1 MAFVLA
7 QNIYGK
13 SIRAAQRFRR
23 PSLIQKQKR
32 FLNLHEHHS
41 KDLLA
46 RYNVRVQRG
55 ILANTPQQAKE
66 NAIKL
71 RQMGARDLICKS
83 QVLAGGRGKGYF
95 VETGFK
101 GGVKVCESPEE
112 IEKMAAEML
121 GKHLVTNQTGPEG
134 QFVANVLIHEGIDF
148 DKEFY
153 LAFLLDRAFDGP
165 AIMGSPMGGM
175 EIEDVAEEHPDK
187 IKTIPIDIR
196 EGLTKNIAKEMAEF
210 VGFSP
215 EAIDDACEQMQG
227 LYDLFMK
234 NDCVQVEINPFVE
247 TTKEHYNQLV
257 YCVDAKL
264 GFDDFAGYRN
274 KEIFSWKDPTMED
287 PREVAA
293 EEVGLNYVGLD
304 GHIGCMV
311 NGAGLAM
318 ATMDVIKLH
327 GGEPA
332 NFLDVGGGA
341 NEKQVEEAF
350 KILTSDPKVKGILI
364 NIFGGIM
371 KCDVIANGV
380 IAAAKTVDLEAKGI
394 PLVVRLAGTNVDE
407 GKKLLNDSKLL
418 IQAASDLDDAAS
430 KVVAATGGPAK

>member
-1 MAFVLA
+1 MALSIA
-7 QNIYGK
+7 RNIFGK
-13 SIRAAQRFRR
+13 SVRAARR
-23 PSLIQKQKR
+23 YRKPASLVTKQKR
-32 FLNLHEHHS
+32 FLDLHEHHA

-46 RYNVRVQRG
+46 RHGVRVQRG
-55 ILANTPQQAKE
+55 ILATTPAEAKAA
-66 NAIKL
+66 AIQL
-71 RQMGARDLICKS
+71 RKDGARDLIVKS
-83 QVLAGGRGKGYF
+83 QVLAGGRGKGHF

-112 IEKMAAEML
+112 IEKMSAEMF
-121 GKHLVTNQTGPEG
+121 GNHLVTNQTGDAG
-134 QFVANVLIHEGIDF
+134 QLVSKVLIHEGVDF

-153 LAFLLDRAFDGP
+153 LAFLLERAFDGP
-165 AIMGSPMGGM
+165 VIMGSPMGGM
-175 EIEDVAEEHPDK
+175 DIEEVSEEYPDK
-187 IKTIPIDIR
+187 IKTLPIDLR
-196 EGLTKNIAKEMAEF
+196 EGLTTATAQEMAKF
-210 VGFSP
+210 VGFS
-215 EAIDDACEQMQG
+215 AHAVDDAVVQMKG

-234 NDCVQVEINPFVE
+234 NDCVQVEINPLVE
-247 TTKEHYNQLV
+247 TTQENYGGKV

-264 GFDDFAGYRN
+264 GFDDFAQFRN
-274 KEIFSWKDPTMED
+274 KELFTWKDATMED
-287 PREVAA
+287 PREVKA

-304 GHIGCMV
+304 GYVGCMV

-341 NEKQVEEAF
+341 NEQQVEEAF
-350 KILTSDPKVKGILI
+350 KILTADPNVKGILI

-380 IAAAKTVDLEAKGI
+380 IAAAKTVKLEELGI
-394 PLVVRLAGTNVDE
+394 PLVVRLAGTNVEE
-407 GKKLLNDSKLL
+407 GKKLLNESGLA

-430 KVVAATGGPAK
+430 KIVKACA